1 MLTRPAAAALSC
13 RQCQSAIIRAVVSRP
28 ATSSFRSLPQTT
40 SRRLPLATPATRFY
54 SDVKVNETIIEKESS
69 TPVPPSDAL
78 NSELDAA
85 EEAEDPEDV
94 PWFLE
99 VEPPRHPE
107 NQHAVQL
114 PKIPEGAPEVLEPM
128 VKYIFE
134 DMGLDEISMLDMRD
148 LDPPAALGPNL
159 IMLFATA
166 RSERHLHIAS
176 GRFVRWLRKNHN
188 ISARA
193 DGLIGPG
200 ELRTKL
206 RRLRKKAKLMGTN
219 TAIIPGGDNGISTG
233 WVCVNFSSNSD
244 NVDEAAK
251 LDDSG
256 RFSGFGA
263 PQTGT
268 TVVIQCMT
276 ESRRAELDLESLW
289 QTVLK
294 KSLRENKQA
303 RGEKISSPEELD
315 ELLATKVQLP
325 KSESAQQWQALQKAS
340 QQQRRA
346 YTTSARRLS
355 PEPSHKTHTSPAV
368 PDELVDLQDHSAQT
382 TPVLEQVRK
391 RFEHIQL
398 VGLPLDQDQIY
409 QFVRDT
415 MIAPAAEPASGPR
428 LTLVDQ
434 ILLTAEERGMI
445 IWTDKMF
452 FTLIEGGLLSPSFGQ
467 PRLAPA
473 QKNLET
479 LMVQKDCGFNN
490 AQTSRLLSAYAKRG
504 DWPRFWDI
512 FRRPS
517 LFKKNRSSDVYKTVY
532 EEMARTG
539 NQVFCIDNLHWVYDE
554 MINEP
559 QPLPMFGPLYN
570 SLKACIR
577 VADPAAAKLLEASP
591 GDIPVRSH
599 YGRQRLANRQY
610 LRMLREVEALH
621 TETSAYFARQ
631 RMYQGMNASK
641 ELNFTEE
648 E

>member
-13 RQCQSAIIRAVVSRP
+13 RQCQSAIVRAIVSRP

-40 SRRLPLATPATRFY
+40 SRWLPLATRFY
-54 SDVKVNETIIEKESS
+54 SDVKVHETIIEKDSS
-69 TPVPPSDAL
+69 SQIPPSGTLSSNPDVT
-78 NSELDAA
+78 EDA
-85 EEAEDPEDV
+85 EEPGDV

-134 DMGLDEISMLDMRD
+134 DMGLDDISMLDMRD

-166 RSERHLHIAS
+166 RSERHLHISS

-244 NVDEAAK
+244 NIDEAAK
-251 LDDSG
+251 VDDDG

-340 QQQRRA
+340 QQRRA
-346 YTTSARRLS
+346 YSTSARRLS
-355 PEPSHKTHTSPAV
+355 PEPSHIDHTSPVVA
-368 PDELVDLQDHSAQT
+368 DELVDLHDHSAQT
-382 TPVLEQVRK
+382 TPDLEQVRK

-398 VGLPLDQDQIY
+398 LGLPLDQSQIH
-409 QFVRDT
+409 QFIRDA
-415 MIAPAAEPASGPR
+415 MIAPAVEPASGAR

-434 ILLTAEERGMI
+434 ILLMAEERGMI
-445 IWTDKMF
+445 IWTDAMF
-452 FTLIEGGLLSPSFGQ
+452 FTLIAGGLSSPSFGQ
-467 PRLAPA
+467 PELVRA
-473 QKNLET
+473 QKNLEM
-479 LMVQKDCGFNN
+479 LMVQKDCRFNN
-490 AQTSRLLSAYAKRG
+490 IQTSTLLSAYAKRE
-504 DWPRFWDI
+504 DWPRFWDT
-512 FRRPS
+512 FRRPA
-517 LFKKNRSSDVYKTVY
+517 LFKRSRSSHVYRAVY
-532 EEMARTG
+532 DAMAQTN
-539 NQVFCIDNLHWVYDE
+539 NQVFCIENLQWVYDE
-554 MINEP
+554 MMNEP
-559 QPLPMFGPLYN
+559 ERLLMFGPLYG

-577 VADPAAAKLLEASP
+577 VADPAAAKLLESTASHLR
-591 GDIPVRSH
+591 VQSH
-599 YGRQRLANRQY
+599 YSKQRLANRQY
-610 LRMLREVEALH
+610 LKMLKEVEALH
-621 TETSAYFARQ
+621 TETSGYLARQ
-631 RMYQGMNASK
+631 RLFKGMNASK
-641 ELNFTEE
+641 EQDFTEE
-648 E
+648 Q

>member
-13 RQCQSAIIRAVVSRP
+13 RHCQSAIIRAVVSRP
-28 ATSSFRSLPQTT
+28 ATSSFRSLPQTA
-40 SRRLPLATPATRFY
+40 SRRLPLATRFY
-54 SDVKVNETIIEKESS
+54 SDVKVHETIIEKESS
-69 TPVPPSDAL
+69 SPVPPSDAL
-78 NSELDAA
+78 NSELEAT

-99 VEPPRHPE
+99 VEPPRHPQ

-166 RSERHLHIAS
+166 RSERHLHISS

-244 NVDEAAK
+244 NIDEAAK
-251 LDDSG
+251 VDDSG

-303 RGEKISSPEELD
+303 RGEKINSPEELD
-315 ELLATKVQLP
+315 ELLASKVQLP

-355 PEPSHKTHTSPAV
+355 PEPSHIAHTSPAV
-368 PDELVDLQDHSAQT
+368 PDELVGLQDHSEQT
-382 TPVLEQVRK
+382 TPDLEQVRK

-398 VGLPLDQDQIY
+398 VGLPLDQSQIY
-409 QFVRDT
+409 QFVHDA
-415 MIAPAAEPASGPR
+415 MMAPASEPASGSR

-452 FTLIEGGLLSPSFGQ
+452 FTLIEGGLSSPSFGQ
-467 PRLAPA
+467 PQLARA

-479 LMVQKDCGFNN
+479 LMVQKDCHFNN
-490 AQTSRLLSAYAKRG
+490 NQTSRLLSAYAKRG
-504 DWPRFWDI
+504 DWPRFWDT

-517 LFKKNRSSDVYKTVY
+517 LFKKVRNSNVYKTVY
-532 EEMARTG
+532 KEMARTN
-539 NQVFCIDNLHWVYDE
+539 NQVFCIENLQWVYDE

-559 QPLPMFGPLYN
+559 QPLPIIGPLYG

-577 VADPAAAKLLEASP
+577 VADPAAAKLLGSSP
-591 GDIPVRSH
+591 GDIRVRSH

-610 LRMLREVEALH
+610 LKMLREVEALH
-621 TETSAYFARQ
+621 TETEAYFVRQ
-631 RMYQGMNASK
+631 RMYQGTNASK
-641 ELNFTEE
+641 ELDLNEE

>member
-13 RQCQSAIIRAVVSRP
+13 RQCQSAIVRAVVSRP
-28 ATSSFRSLPQTT
+28 ATSCFRSLPQTT
-40 SRRLPLATPATRFY
+40 SRRLPLATRFY
-54 SDVKVNETIIEKESS
+54 SDVKVHETIIEKESS
-69 TPVPPSDAL
+69 SPVPPSDTL
-78 NSELDAA
+78 NSELEAT

-166 RSERHLHIAS
+166 RSERHLHISS

-244 NVDEAAK
+244 NIDEAAK
-251 LDDSG
+251 VDDSG

-303 RGEKISSPEELD
+303 RGEKINSPEELD
-315 ELLATKVQLP
+315 ELVATKVQLP

-355 PEPSHKTHTSPAV
+355 QEPSHIAHTSPAV
-368 PDELVDLQDHSAQT
+368 SDELVDLQDHSAQT
-382 TPVLEQVRK
+382 TPDLEQVRK

-398 VGLPLDQDQIY
+398 VGLPLDQSKIY
-409 QFVRDT
+409 QFVHDA
-415 MIAPAAEPASGPR
+415 MMAPAAEPASGSR

-434 ILLTAEERGMI
+434 ILLTAEERGMT

-452 FTLIEGGLLSPSFGQ
+452 FTLIEGGLSSPSFGQ
-467 PRLAPA
+467 PQLARA

-479 LMVQKDCGFNN
+479 LMVQKDCRFNN
-490 AQTSRLLSAYAKRG
+490 SQTSRLLSAYAKRG
-504 DWPRFWDI
+504 DWPRFWDT

-517 LFKKNRSSDVYKTVY
+517 LFKKARDSNVYQTVY
-532 EEMARTG
+532 EEMARTK
-539 NQVFCIDNLHWVYDE
+539 NQVFCIENLHWVYDE

-559 QPLPMFGPLYN
+559 RPLPMFGPLYG

-577 VADPAAAKLLEASP
+577 VADPAAAKLLGSSP
-591 GDIPVRSH
+591 GDIRVQSH

-610 LRMLREVEALH
+610 LKMLREVEALH
-621 TETSAYFARQ
+621 TETAAYFVRQ
-631 RMYQGMNASK
+631 RMYQGTNASK
-641 ELNFTEE
+641 ELDLTEE

>member
-28 ATSSFRSLPQTT
+28 ATSSFRSLQQTT
-40 SRRLPLATPATRFY
+40 SRRLPLATRFY
-54 SDVKVNETIIEKESS
+54 SDVKAHETTIEKDFSN
-69 TPVPPSDAL
+69 PVPQSDAL
-78 NSELDAA
+78 NSEPEAA
-85 EEAEDPEDV
+85 DESEDV

-166 RSERHLHIAS
+166 RSERHLHISS

-244 NVDEAAK
+244 NIDEAPK
-251 LDDSG
+251 VDDSG

-303 RGEKISSPEELD
+303 RGEKINSPEELD
-315 ELLATKVQLP
+315 ELLASKVQLP
-325 KSESAQQWQALQKAS
+325 KSESAQQWQALQRAS

-355 PEPSHKTHTSPAV
+355 PEPSQIAHTSPAV
-368 PDELVDLQDHSAQT
+368 ADELVDLQDHSAQT
-382 TPVLEQVRK
+382 TPDLEQVRK

-398 VGLPLDQDQIY
+398 AGLPLDQSQVY
-409 QFVRDT
+409 QFVRDA

-452 FTLIEGGLLSPSFGQ
+452 FTLIEGGLSSPSFGQ
-467 PRLAPA
+467 PELVRA

-479 LMVQKDCGFNN
+479 LMVQKDCQFNN
-490 AQTSRLLSAYAKRG
+490 DQTSRLLSAYAKRG
-504 DWPRFWDI
+504 DWPRFWDT

-517 LFKKNRSSDVYKTVY
+517 LFKKIRNSNVYKTVY
-532 EEMARTG
+532 EEMARAN
-539 NQVFCIDNLHWVYDE
+539 NQVFCIENLHWVYDE
-554 MINEP
+554 MTNEP
-559 QPLPMFGPLYN
+559 QPVPMIGPLYD

-577 VADPAAAKLLEASP
+577 VADPAAAKLLEFSP
-591 GDIPVRSH
+591 GAIRVRSH
-599 YGRQRLANRQY
+599 YGTKRLANRQY
-610 LRMLREVEALH
+610 LKMLREVEALH
-621 TETSAYFARQ
+621 TETNAYYVRQ
-631 RMYQGMNASK
+631 RMYRDTNVS
-641 ELNFTEE
+641 
-648 E
+648 

>member
-13 RQCQSAIIRAVVSRP
+13 RQCQSAIVRAVVSRP

-40 SRRLPLATPATRFY
+40 SRRLPLATRFY
-54 SDVKVNETIIEKESS
+54 SDVKVHEAIIEKESS
-69 TPVPPSDAL
+69 SPVPRSDAL
-78 NSELDAA
+78 NSELEAT

-166 RSERHLHIAS
+166 RSERHLHISS

-244 NVDEAAK
+244 NIDEAAK
-251 LDDSG
+251 VDDSG

-303 RGEKISSPEELD
+303 RGEKINSPEELD
-315 ELLATKVQLP
+315 ELLASKVQLP
-325 KSESAQQWQALQKAS
+325 KSESAQQWQALQQAS

-355 PEPSHKTHTSPAV
+355 PEPSNIAHTSPPV
-368 PDELVDLQDHSAQT
+368 PDELVDLQDHSAET
-382 TPVLEQVRK
+382 TPDLDQVRK

-398 VGLPLDQDQIY
+398 VGLPLDQGQIY
-409 QFVRDT
+409 QFVQDA
-415 MIAPAAEPASGPR
+415 MMAPAAEPASGPR

-467 PRLAPA
+467 PKLARA

-479 LMVQKDCGFNN
+479 LMVQKDCQFNN
-490 AQTSRLLSAYAKRG
+490 NQTSRLLYAYAKRG
-504 DWPRFWDI
+504 DWPRFWDT

-517 LFKKNRSSDVYKTVY
+517 LFKKARNSNVYKAVY
-532 EEMARTG
+532 MEMARTH
-539 NQVFCIDNLHWVYDE
+539 NQVFCIENLQWVYDE

-559 QPLPMFGPLYN
+559 QPLPMIGPLYG

-577 VADPAAAKLLEASP
+577 VADPAAAKLLQSSP
-591 GDIPVRSH
+591 GDIQVKSH

-610 LRMLREVEALH
+610 LKMLREVEALH
-621 TETSAYFARQ
+621 TETAAYFVRQ
-631 RMYQGMNASK
+631 RMYQGTNASK
-641 ELNFTEE
+641 ELDLNEE

>member
-13 RQCQSAIIRAVVSRP
+13 RQCQSAIIRSVVSRP
-28 ATSSFRSLPQTT
+28 ATSSFRSLPQAT
-40 SRRLPLATPATRFY
+40 SRRLPLATRFY
-54 SDVKVNETIIEKESS
+54 SDVKANDTIIEKESS
-69 TPVPPSDAL
+69 SPIPPSYAL
-78 NSELDAA
+78 NSNPEAT
-85 EEAEDPEDV
+85 EEAEEPEDV

-166 RSERHLHIAS
+166 RSERHLHISS

-244 NVDEAAK
+244 NIDEAAK
-251 LDDSG
+251 VDDSG

-303 RGEKISSPEELD
+303 RGEKINSPEELD
-315 ELLATKVQLP
+315 ELLATKIQLP

-340 QQQRRA
+340 QQRRA

-355 PEPSHKTHTSPAV
+355 PGPSHIVHTSPV
-368 PDELVDLQDHSAQT
+368 VSDEIVDLHDHSAQT
-382 TPVLEQVRK
+382 TPDLEQVRK

-398 VGLPLDQDQIY
+398 VGLPLGQSQIY
-409 QFVRDT
+409 QFIRDA
-415 MIAPAAEPASGPR
+415 MIAPAAEPASGSR

-445 IWTDKMF
+445 IWTDEMF
-452 FTLIEGGLLSPSFGQ
+452 FTLIEGGLSSPSFGQ
-467 PRLAPA
+467 PQLARA

-479 LMVQKDCGFNN
+479 LMVQKDCRFNN
-490 AQTSRLLSAYAKRG
+490 TQTSSLLSAYAQRE
-504 DWPRFWDI
+504 DWPRFWDT

-517 LFKKNRSSDVYKTVY
+517 LFKKPRSSYVYRTVY
-532 EEMARTG
+532 DAMARTN
-539 NQVFCIDNLHWVYDE
+539 NQVFCIENLHWVYDE

-559 QPLPMFGPLYN
+559 KPLPMFGPLYG

-577 VADPAAAKLLEASP
+577 VADPAAAKLLESSA
-591 GDIPVRSH
+591 GDLREQSH
-599 YGRQRLANRQY
+599 YGKQRLANREY
-610 LRMLREVEALH
+610 LKMLKEVEALH
-621 TETSAYFARQ
+621 TETSGYFARQ

-641 ELNFTEE
+641 EPDLTEE
-648 E
+648 Q

>member
-1 MLTRPAAAALSC
+1 
-13 RQCQSAIIRAVVSRP
+13 
-28 ATSSFRSLPQTT
+28 
-40 SRRLPLATPATRFY
+40 
-54 SDVKVNETIIEKESS
+54 VNDTIIEKESS
-69 TPVPPSDAL
+69 SPVPPSDAL
-78 NSELDAA
+78 NSELEAT

-166 RSERHLHIAS
+166 RSERHLHISS

-244 NVDEAAK
+244 SIDEAAK
-251 LDDSG
+251 VDDSG

-303 RGEKISSPEELD
+303 RGEKINSPEELD
-315 ELLATKVQLP
+315 ELLAAKVQLP
-325 KSESAQQWQALQKAS
+325 KSESAQQWQALHKAS
-340 QQQRRA
+340 QQRRA

-355 PEPSHKTHTSPAV
+355 PEPLHIIHTSPV
-368 PDELVDLQDHSAQT
+368 VSDEIADLHDHSAQP
-382 TPVLEQVRK
+382 TPDLEQVRK

-398 VGLPLDQDQIY
+398 VGLPLGQSQIY
-409 QFVRDT
+409 QFVRDAMT
-415 MIAPAAEPASGPR
+415 APAAEPASGSR

-445 IWTDKMF
+445 IWTDEMF
-452 FTLIEGGLLSPSFGQ
+452 FTLIEGGLSSPSFGQ
-467 PRLAPA
+467 PQLARA

-479 LMVQKDCGFNN
+479 LMVQKDCRFNN
-490 AQTSRLLSAYAKRG
+490 TQTSSLLSAYAKRG
-504 DWPRFWDI
+504 DWPRFWDT

-517 LFKKNRSSDVYKTVY
+517 LFKNPGVHMSTKRST
-532 EEMARTG
+532 
-539 NQVFCIDNLHWVYDE
+539 
-554 MINEP
+554 
-559 QPLPMFGPLYN
+559 
-570 SLKACIR
+570 
-577 VADPAAAKLLEASP
+577 KLWHVPITRSFASRIYI
-591 GDIPVRSH
+591 GCMMR
-599 YGRQRLANRQY
+599 
-610 LRMLREVEALH
+610 
-621 TETSAYFARQ
+621 
-631 RMYQGMNASK
+631 
-641 ELNFTEE
+641 
-648 E
+648 